1 MPKMY
6 YKRAMMSDKAVEKK
20 VEYLLRCEY
29 LEKKREHEAKQIKQ
43 EKPAQPIKAVTLG
56 PVMVTFN

>member
-1 MPKMY
+1 MY

-43 EKPAQPIKAVTLG
+43 EKPVQQIKAVALG